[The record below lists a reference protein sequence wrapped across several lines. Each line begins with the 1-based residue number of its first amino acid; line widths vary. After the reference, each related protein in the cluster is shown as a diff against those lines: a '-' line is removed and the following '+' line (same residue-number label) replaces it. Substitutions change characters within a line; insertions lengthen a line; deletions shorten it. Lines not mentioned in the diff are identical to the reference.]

1 MCYNFPTIEEG
12 VMPKGTGETK
22 EYINILRQTD
32 IFYDLTEPQMEMV
45 AGLCT
50 EATYSLEETV
60 FEENSASD
68 ELYIIANGEVDILV
82 NPALIQS
89 SAIGQS
95 TRPLA
100 IATLRRGQ
108 TFGEI
113 ALVDQGLR
121 SASARCA
128 SRKAHLL
135 IIDSE
140 RLLELCES
148 HPDMGYRL
156 MRNIAADLAFKI
168 RGTDLAIREQLLWR
182 PRPR

>member
-1 MCYNFPTIEEG
+1 MAKDG
-12 VMPKGTGETK
+12 AK
-22 EYINILRQTD
+22 EYLNILRQID
-32 IFYDLTEPQMEMV
+32 IFYDLTIPQLEMV
-45 AGLCT
+45 AGLCA
-50 EATYSLEETV
+50 EAKYSADEMI

-68 ELYIIANGEVDILV
+68 ELYVIASGEVDILV
-82 NPALIQS
+82 NPALV
-89 SAIGQS
+89 QS
-95 TRPLA
+95 TNTEHPGRPLT
-100 IATLRRGQ
+100 IVTLRRGQ

-128 SRKAHLL
+128 SKKAHVLV
-135 IIDSE
+135 IDSE
-140 RLLELCES
+140 RLLQLCDS
-148 HPDMGYRL
+148 YPDLGYCL

>member
-1 MCYNFPTIEEG
+1 MAKE
-12 VMPKGTGETK
+12 KGEIK
-22 EYINILRQTD
+22 EFINILRQTD
-32 IFYDLTEPQMEMV
+32 IFYDLTEPQMAMV
-45 AGLCT
+45 AGLCS
-50 EATYSLEETV
+50 EATYSAGETI

-68 ELYIIANGEVDILV
+68 ELYVIARGEVDILV

-89 SAIGQS
+89 SAEGQPA
-95 TRPLA
+95 RPLT

-121 SASARCA
+121 SASARCIA
-128 SRKAHLL
+128 KKTHLL
-135 IIDSE
+135 VIDSE
-140 RLLELCES
+140 RLLQLCDS
-148 HPDMGYRL
+148 YPDLGYRL

>member
-1 MCYNFPTIEEG
+1 MA
-12 VMPKGTGETK
+12 KGKSEAK

-32 IFYDLTEPQMEMV
+32 IFYDLTEPQVEMV
-45 AGLCT
+45 AGLCS
-50 EATYSLEETV
+50 EATYKLDETI

-68 ELYIIANGEVDILV
+68 ELYVIASGEVDILV
-82 NPALIQS
+82 NPALVQS
-89 SAIGQS
+89 SATRQS
-95 TRPLA
+95 ARPLT
-100 IATLRRGQ
+100 IVTLRRGQ

-128 SRKAHLL
+128 SKKAHVLV
-135 IIDSE
+135 IDSE
-140 RLLELCES
+140 RLLKLCDS
-148 HPDMGYRL
+148 YPDLGYRL

>member
-1 MCYNFPTIEEG
+1 MA
-12 VMPKGTGETK
+12 KGKNETK

-45 AGLCT
+45 AGLCS
-50 EATYSLEETV
+50 EATYNTEETV

-68 ELYIIANGEVDILV
+68 ELYIIASGEVDILV

-89 SAIGQS
+89 SATGQS
-95 TRPLA
+95 SRPLT
-100 IATLRRGQ
+100 IVTLRRGQ

-128 SRKAHLL
+128 SKTHLL

-140 RLLELCES
+140 RLLKLCDS
-148 HPDMGYRL
+148 YPDLGYRL

>member
-1 MCYNFPTIEEG
+1 MAKE
-12 VMPKGTGETK
+12 KGKNTEH
-22 EYINILRQTD
+22 INILRQTD
-32 IFYDLTEPQMEMV
+32 IFYDLTKPQMEMV

-50 EATYSLEETV
+50 GTTYNADETV

-68 ELYIIANGEVDILV
+68 ELYVIASGEVDILV

-89 SAIGQS
+89 STAGQP
-95 TRPLA
+95 TRPLT

-121 SASARCA
+121 SASALCA
-128 SRKAHLL
+128 SKKAHLL

-140 RLLELCES
+140 RLLKLCDS
-148 HPDMGYRL
+148 YPDLGYRL

>member
-1 MCYNFPTIEEG
+1 MA
-12 VMPKGTGETK
+12 KGKSEAK

-32 IFYDLTEPQMEMV
+32 IFYDLTEPQLEMV

-50 EATYSLEETV
+50 EATYKVDETI

-68 ELYIIANGEVDILV
+68 ELYVIASGEVDILV
-82 NPALIQS
+82 NPALVQS
-89 SAIGQS
+89 SATRQS
-95 TRPLA
+95 TRPLT
-100 IATLRRGQ
+100 IVTLRRGQ

-128 SRKAHLL
+128 SKKAHVLV
-135 IIDSE
+135 IDSE
-140 RLLELCES
+140 RLLKLCDS
-148 HPDMGYRL
+148 YPDLGYRL

>member
-1 MCYNFPTIEEG
+1 MAKEKDEA
-12 VMPKGTGETK
+12 K

-32 IFYDLTEPQMEMV
+32 IFYDLTAPQLEMV
-45 AGLCT
+45 SGLCS
-50 EATYSLEETV
+50 EAKYSADEMI

-68 ELYIIANGEVDILV
+68 ELYVIASGEVDILV

-89 SAIGQS
+89 SASGNS
-95 TRPLA
+95 GRPLT
-100 IATLRRGQ
+100 IVTLRRGQ

-128 SRKAHLL
+128 SKKAHVLV
-135 IIDSE
+135 IDSE
-140 RLLELCES
+140 RLLQLCDS
-148 HPDMGYRL
+148 YPDLGYRL

>member
-1 MCYNFPTIEEG
+1 MA
-12 VMPKGTGETK
+12 KGKSEAK

-32 IFYDLTEPQMEMV
+32 IFYDLTEPQLEMV

-50 EATYSLEETV
+50 EATYKVDETI

-68 ELYIIANGEVDILV
+68 ELYIIASGEVDILV
-82 NPALIQS
+82 NPALVQS
-89 SAIGQS
+89 SATRQS
-95 TRPLA
+95 NRPLT
-100 IATLRRGQ
+100 IVTLRRGQ

-128 SRKAHLL
+128 SKKGHVLV
-135 IIDSE
+135 IDSE
-140 RLLELCES
+140 RLLKLCDS
-148 HPDMGYRL
+148 YPDLGYRL